1 MINFSF
7 PLVRRVRPF
16 RVLGLVLALAG
27 AALLHAAEEAARKTF
42 FLPVGS
48 AEQTLKQF
56 AEQAGRGVVFV
67 VTAVKD
73 VRTNAVQGE
82 LAPADALRQML
93 AGTPLVAEEDA
104 KTGAFAVRKGAADP
118 NGGRAARSN
127 PPSRRPDV
135 SLAALEPGEETI
147 QLSPFEVTTD
157 KDLGYAASAAM
168 SATRTNEKLE
178 NLPNSISV
186 MTQEFMQDLALNN
199 YFDAVEF
206 ATDAENIV
214 NAQGVTGAMVG
225 NRSGNQ
231 INVRG
236 LATVRQLRDGFPW
249 YMAADVFNTERIEM
263 SRGPG
268 GLAYGDVDASGIV
281 NIVTKRAGYQRKGA
295 VQVRYD
301 DFGTQRYS
309 LDFNQPLAERL
320 AARFNAIRSEV
331 EQRKQRRER
340 RLEGFAG
347 ALRWEPFKDHRTQF
361 DATFEMGRNSV
372 GLSHLRLTD
381 NRIAY
386 VPGTGTNALD
396 ANPNLAGTQTN
407 GIGMK
412 RIQAAGNNHA
422 MADIRGVIYNLQ
434 STATTVY
441 RMSATIET
449 AAAVS
454 ATDPQNPRLLPLL
467 STPTSIIPENEDW
480 GGPDNRQDSTHHAYL
495 LELKHS
501 FRSGLNLLLAFS
513 GQRDDQLRKQS
524 IAANPA
530 TLGGATGRTVV
541 ADVNRVLPDPNG
553 SGTIP
558 NPNFE
563 KLYTLFTPF
572 LVKDGHD
579 IANWRGQLV
588 YDARLPWGISQR
600 VALNANYRHE
610 KVYIDYFGY
619 SLTAEEIARRGFTG
633 AAAYFTNNMVYPI
646 HYLEDGNSDQALGWN
661 ERPGLTRLFR
671 TGPESNRRLDQSLTS
686 GSVNLLGRY
695 FNGRVRTSLG
705 LSRDRWRQS
714 VSDPLVRDPV
724 TYELRFVGADGSLLP
739 NHGTDAVTAPT
750 KPFANEWTTN
760 QTFGGVWHVF
770 PWVSLAAGYFESSQF
785 SDNYGI
791 DLNGEPFP
799 PLSGEGT
806 DYSLR
811 FHLAG
816 GRIEASVTRFST
828 TQENINSAIDTV
840 ARDELTPLL
849 RTPFVNVIDYR
860 DSTATGWEFEVVAN
874 LRPNWTLKAAYG
886 RNGTAYTRFF
896 PLLEERLTEARA
908 TARSR
913 GLDPD
918 AATVL
923 TREFLDEQKSV
934 TESAKRITASLVTR
948 YSFVRGPA
956 KGLAVGLAARFV
968 SGRPWT
974 PVIVGGTEVLPAT
987 TTEDYLITSPF
998 FTYRRRFGRLAWSLQ
1013 VNVDNVFNVRTNQ
1026 AGSYRWPRY
1035 IDPRKFTYT
1044 TTIGF

>member
-1 MINFSF
+1 MRTSS
-7 PLVRRVRPF
+7 PRSLLRAAAVSV
-16 RVLGLVLALAG
+16 LVLTLLTAAFAAEAARRSFNLPAG
-27 AALLHAAEEAARKTF
+27 AAGE
-42 FLPVGS
+42 
-48 AEQTLKQF
+48 TLKQF
-56 AEQAGRGVVFV
+56 AAQAGREIVFAPEAIGTV
-67 VTAVKD
+67 PTKAVSGSYTP
-73 VRTNAVQGE
+73 RE
-82 LAPADALRQML
+82 ALDLML
-93 AGTPLVAEEDA
+93 ADSGLVASQDDR
-104 KTGAFAVRKGAADP
+104 TGAFAVRKGTADP
-118 NGGRAARSN
+118 NAPGAVRSN

-135 SLAALEPGEETI
+135 NLAALNPGEETI
-147 QLSPFEVTTD
+147 QLSPFEVTTG
-157 KDLGYAASAAM
+157 KDLGYAASTAM

-199 YFDAVEF
+199 FFDAVEF

-231 INVRG
+231 ISVRG

-249 YMAADVFNTERIEM
+249 YMPADIYNTERIEM

-268 GLAYGDVDASGIV
+268 GLAYGDVDASGII
-281 NIVTKRAGYQRKGA
+281 NIVTKRAAFQPKCE

-309 LDFNQPLAERL
+309 LDLNQPLAERL
-320 AARFNAIRSEV
+320 AARFNALRSEV

-340 RLEGFAG
+340 KLEGFAG
-347 ALRWEPFKDHRTQF
+347 ALRWEPFKDHRTQV

-396 ANPNLAGTQTN
+396 ANPNLAGIQTN

-412 RIQAAGNNHA
+412 RIQGAGNNHA
-422 MADIRGVIYNLQ
+422 MADIHGVIYNLQ

-449 AAAVS
+449 TAAVS
-454 ATDPQNPRLLPLL
+454 ATDPQNPLRFPLL
-467 STPTSIIPENEDW
+467 SVPTSIIPENEDW
-480 GGPDNRQDSTHHAYL
+480 GGPDNRQDSTYHAYL

-501 FRSGLNLLLAFS
+501 FRSGINLLLAFS
-513 GQRDDQLRKQS
+513 GQKDDQLRRQS
-524 IAANPA
+524 IAANPT

-553 SGTIP
+553 SGTVP

-572 LVKDGHD
+572 LVKDGHN

-633 AAAYFTNNMVYPI
+633 AGAYFTNNMVYPV

-671 TGPESNRRLDQSLTS
+671 TGPESNRQLDQSLTS

-705 LSRDRWRQS
+705 LSRDRWLQS

-724 TYELRFVGADGSLLP
+724 TFELRFVGADGSLLS
-739 NHGTDAVTAPT
+739 NHGTDAVAAPT

-799 PLSGEGT
+799 PLNGEGT
-806 DYSLR
+806 DYSVR

-816 GRIEASVTRFST
+816 GKIEASVTRFS
-828 TQENINSAIDTV
+828 
-840 ARDELTPLL
+840 
-849 RTPFVNVIDYR
+849 
-860 DSTATGWEFEVVAN
+860 
-874 LRPNWTLKAAYG
+874 
-886 RNGTAYTRFF
+886 
-896 PLLEERLTEARA
+896 
-908 TARSR
+908 
-913 GLDPD
+913 
-918 AATVL
+918 
-923 TREFLDEQKSV
+923 
-934 TESAKRITASLVTR
+934 
-948 YSFVRGPA
+948 
-956 KGLAVGLAARFV
+956 
-968 SGRPWT
+968 
-974 PVIVGGTEVLPAT
+974 
-987 TTEDYLITSPF
+987 
-998 FTYRRRFGRLAWSLQ
+998 
-1013 VNVDNVFNVRTNQ
+1013 
-1026 AGSYRWPRY
+1026 
-1035 IDPRKFTYT
+1035 
-1044 TTIGF
+1044 